1 MAVADDPIGNF
12 TTNTVYK
19 TFSGTFKN
27 IEILTYCCLFQSA
40 LIHLIHPKSRCGKLA
55 RKYVTMFCKTAKEL
69 GEAIHP
75 LLFGYG
81 EDADYGRIDRLLHK
95 GRYVVGGYKSI
106 ESRDSDE
113 EESDQSDES
122 SDESSTETIIVEVV
136 SSEDEEEEDFVMAEE
151 IEFVNPGVSEL
162 DDEEEVFSVVSRAE
176 AQNVANVYRTYAS
189 MDSQTEQ
196 ARIEEALR
204 ADEYLLNKGLIK
216 AKQFG
221 ETIIVPF

>member
-27 IEILTYCCLFQSA
+27 IEMLTYCCLFQSA

-55 RKYVTMFCKTAKEL
+55 RKYVTMFCKTAKEF

-81 EDADYGRIDRLLHK
+81 EDTDYGRIDRLLHE
-95 GRYVVGGYKSI
+95 GRYVVGEYKSI
-106 ESRDSDE
+106 ETRE
-113 EESDQSDES
+113 EESDESDES

-136 SSEDEEEEDFVMAEE
+136 SSEEDEEEEDFVMAEE
-151 IEFVNPGVSEL
+151 IEFVNPGVLEL
-162 DDEEEVFSVVSRAE
+162 DEEEEVFSAFSSAE
-176 AQNVANVYRTYAS
+176 VQNVANVYRTYAS

-204 ADEYLLNKGLIK
+204 GADEYLLKKGLIK